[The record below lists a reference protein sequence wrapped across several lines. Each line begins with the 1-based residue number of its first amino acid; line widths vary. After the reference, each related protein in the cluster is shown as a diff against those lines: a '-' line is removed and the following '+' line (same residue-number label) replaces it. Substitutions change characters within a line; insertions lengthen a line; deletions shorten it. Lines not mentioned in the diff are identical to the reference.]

1 MEGKKSRQRDERRKQ
16 KFIPNILPVQMQQIF
31 TYRSY
36 VWETKMKQSAGDMII
51 TRHLTIIRTA
61 MSSYLVMDCLS
72 FPWTPLVIKYVL
84 YLQDSPTLYLTL
96 LHGDL
101 LLWLGDLKSPAVFS
115 SSNITFS
122 DNSWY
127 VVRLTAVE
135 NR

>member
-1 MEGKKSRQRDERRKQ
+1 
-16 KFIPNILPVQMQQIF
+16 
-31 TYRSY
+31 
-36 VWETKMKQSAGDMII
+36 
-51 TRHLTIIRTA
+51 
-61 MSSYLVMDCLS
+61 MSNYLVMDCLS
-72 FPWTPLVIKYVL
+72 FPSLGTPLVIKYIL
-84 YLQDSPTLYLTL
+84 YLQESPTLYLTL

-127 VVRLTAVE
+127 VLRLTAVE